1 MAGLTR
7 TETAGTS
14 SVRTRYIGRGMD
26 DSRRPP
32 ADPKLLETM
41 PPLAPPTAQPDHI
54 GPYRIV
60 RVLGQG
66 GMGIVY
72 EAEQFEPFRRSV
84 ALKVIRLGM
93 DTRDILAR
101 FEAERQALAVMDH
114 PNIAKALD
122 AGTTEGGRPYFVM
135 ELVRGA
141 PLTDYCDRQG
151 LSTRERLELF
161 IAVCQGVQ
169 HAHQKGVIHRDL
181 KPSNILVV
189 EHDGR
194 PVPKIIDFGIAK
206 AVDRRLTASD
216 FATQVGELVGTPAY
230 MSPEQAQSSG
240 LDIDTRADIYSL
252 GMVLYELVT
261 GVLPFEPRGLELLV
275 FIAQHLYS
283 EKDHPTPSQ
292 RFASLAAQEA
302 MPAAKQRQ
310 TTVAGLRKELK
321 GDLDWIVLKAIEKDR
336 ARRYEWASG
345 LAGDLQRYLKNQ
357 PVTARPPSTLYSL
370 GKFVR
375 RHRLAVAAGG
385 VAFVA
390 LAAVAV
396 IMAVLAGRIAKER
409 NRAELEGLKAQSI
422 NAFLADMLRSADP
435 WQGGA
440 RQTTVVEALDAG
452 ARKVDSAFKGQP
464 EIVTSIKRTIGNAYI
479 GLGRIKD
486 AEPLIRASVG
496 AAIRSSGAE
505 SEETAQSL
513 ADLGNL
519 YIALGRFDSAGPAIE
534 RALAI
539 RRKLR
544 GSDDTLVAATLT
556 NLVQVTFDQADGR
569 RMDSLATELLAL
581 RRRIHGERHLAVA
594 DALRRKAEAQA
605 TLGDNKTSETYL
617 RPALQMARELG
628 GAQTVYAASILNDLG
643 LARLLQGDFKEAQTI
658 FKEAVTLDSVIYGT
672 KHPQLAVDLENL
684 GNAYYVEGRFDVTI
698 GLLRQVL
705 AMRQEML
712 APDDPAIARTIANTA
727 TVYRKKGDFAAAEP
741 LYQEAARRLRR
752 ALGPD
757 HRDVI
762 VTLSVL
768 GGTQNALGH
777 RAQGEATIRDALAR
791 ADRTGA
797 LSREAYATLVSGL
810 AGVLIDQSR
819 FADAAPYALEAL
831 AVRDSLAG
839 PNAAGNGMVEM
850 SRDQLVK
857 LYEGWGQPE
866 KAASY
871 RRASSR

>member
-1 MAGLTR
+1 MDESPR
-7 TETAGTS
+7 TS
-14 SVRTRYIGRGMD
+14 
-26 DSRRPP
+26 P
-32 ADPKLLETM
+32 DPNVLETM
-41 PPLAPPTAQPDHI
+41 PSVAPPTAETDHI

-60 RVLGQG
+60 RILGQG

-72 EAEQFEPFRRSV
+72 EAEQLEPLRRSV
-84 ALKVIRLGM
+84 ALKVIKLGM

-135 ELVRGA
+135 ELVRGV
-141 PLTDYCDRQG
+141 PLTDYCDRQAS
-151 LSTRERLELF
+151 STRERLELF

-206 AVDRRLTASD
+206 AVDRRLSESD
-216 FATQVGELVGTPAY
+216 FATQVGEMVGTPAY
-230 MSPEQAQSSG
+230 MSPEQAHSSG

-252 GMVLYELVT
+252 GMVLYELIT
-261 GVLPFEPRGLELLV
+261 GVLPFDPRGLELVVFLV
-275 FIAQHLYS
+275 RHVLR
-283 EKDHPTPSQ
+283 EKDHPTPSN
-292 RFASLAAQEA
+292 RLASLAAEEVT
-302 MPAAKQRQ
+302 PVAKRRQ
-310 TTVAGLRKELK
+310 TTVVGLRKELT
-321 GDLDWIVLKAIEKDR
+321 GDLDWIVLKAVEKDR
-336 ARRYEWASG
+336 ARRYESAGG

-385 VAFVA
+385 VALVA
-390 LAAVAV
+390 LVAVAV
-396 IMAVLAGRIAKER
+396 TMAALAGRIARER
-409 NRAELEGLKAQSI
+409 NRAELEGAKAQSI

-479 GLGRIKD
+479 GLGRVKD

-496 AAIRSSGAE
+496 AAIRSSGEE

-544 GSDDTLVAATLT
+544 GPDDTLVAATLT
-556 NLVQVTFDQADGR
+556 NLVQVMFDQADGR

-581 RRRIHGERHLAVA
+581 QRRIHGERHLAVA

-605 TLGDNKTSETYL
+605 TLGDHQKSESYL
-617 RPALQMARELG
+617 RPALRMARELG
-628 GAQTVYAASILNDLG
+628 AAQTVYTASILNDLG
-643 LARLLQGDFKEAQTI
+643 LARLLQGDSREAQTI
-658 FKEAVTLDSVIYGT
+658 FNEAVVLDTVIYGT
-672 KHPQLAVDLENL
+672 KHPQLAADLENL
-684 GNAYYVEGRFDVTI
+684 GNAYYVEGRFDITI

-712 APDDPAIARTIANTA
+712 TPDDPAIARTIANTA
-727 TVYRKKGDFAAAEP
+727 TVHRKKGDFAAAEP
-741 LYQEAARRLRR
+741 LYQDAARRLRR

-757 HRDVI
+757 HRDAI

-768 GGTQNALGH
+768 GRTQSLLG
-777 RAQGEATIRDALAR
+777 RRDQGEATMRDALAR

-797 LSREAYATLVSGL
+797 LSPEAYATLIGGL
-810 AGVLIDQSR
+810 ADVLIDQGR
-819 FADAAPYALEAL
+819 FAHAEPYALKAL
-831 AVRDSLAG
+831 AIRDSLAG
-839 PNAAGNGMVEM
+839 PNAGGNGMVKM
-850 SRDQLVK
+850 SRDQLAK
-857 LYEGWGQPE
+857 LYQGWGKPE

-871 RRASSR
+871 RDAPLR